1 MINVASLMFK
11 PHTRIINCYP
21 VVYKKKN
28 KLMNQNNDETLILG
42 GISYLFGNQFKFISQ
57 TDFAKY

>member
-1 MINVASLMFK
+1 
-11 PHTRIINCYP
+11 
-21 VVYKKKN
+21 
-28 KLMNQNNDETLILG
+28 MNQNNDETLILG